1 MEKRRVGLNIDLSEE
16 ERKWI
21 RMAAGV
27 RDISIREY
35 VLNAIRI
42 QLSIDLPTP
51 VQTQMALSA
60 KEEPVLAELWDNEK
74 DAAYDEL

>member
-1 MEKRRVGLNIDLSEE
+1 MERRKARLSIDLSEE
-16 ERKWI
+16 EREWI
-21 RMAAGV
+21 RMAATV
-27 RDISIREY
+27 RNISLREY

-42 QLSIDLPTP
+42 QLNNDLPHSTE
-51 VQTQMALSA
+51 MALSA